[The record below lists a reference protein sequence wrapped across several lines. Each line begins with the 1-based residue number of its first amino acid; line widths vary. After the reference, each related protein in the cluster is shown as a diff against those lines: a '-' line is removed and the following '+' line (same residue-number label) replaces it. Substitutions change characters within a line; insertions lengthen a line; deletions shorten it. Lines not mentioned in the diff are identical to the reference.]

1 MYLYV
6 LDVYNIQSMKKID
19 VFIAKIRELQ
29 AKGLHGVELAE
40 AMKEGE

>member
-1 MYLYV
+1 M
-6 LDVYNIQSMKKID
+6 YNIDIMKMKKID
-19 VFIAKIRELQ
+19 AIVIRIRELQ